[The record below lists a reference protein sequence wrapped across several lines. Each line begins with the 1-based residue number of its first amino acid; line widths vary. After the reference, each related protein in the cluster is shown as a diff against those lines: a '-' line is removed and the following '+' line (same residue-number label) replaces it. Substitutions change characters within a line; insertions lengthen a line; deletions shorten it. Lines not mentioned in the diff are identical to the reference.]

1 MTRTGHAT
9 HPLAVPVVVRDA
21 VGAVA
26 GAQPT
31 TPGRKGGSNPRR
43 RQLPLHGT
51 YHYTVHASYTL
62 MRKNGSKLARVF
74 TPGQSVVTRGGE
86 AV

>member
-1 MTRTGHAT
+1 MTRTRHAT
-9 HPLAVPVVVRDA
+9 HPLAVPVVAQDA

-31 TPGRKGGSNPRR
+31 PPGRKGGSNPRR
-43 RQLPLHGT
+43 QRLPVHGA

-62 MRKNGSKLARVF
+62 MRKNGSQLARVF
-74 TPGQSVVTRGGE
+74 TLGQSVVTRCSE
-86 AV
+86 AG

>member
-1 MTRTGHAT
+1 MTRTRDTT
-9 HPLAVPVVVRDA
+9 HPLAVPVVARDA
-21 VGAVA
+21 VGAVV

-31 TPGRKGGSNPRR
+31 APGRKGGSNPRR
-43 RQLPLHGT
+43 QRLPVHGA

-74 TPGQSVVTRGGE
+74 TPGQGVVTRSSE
-86 AV
+86 AG

>member
-1 MTRTGHAT
+1 MTRTRHAT
-9 HPLAVPVVVRDA
+9 HPPAVPVVVQDA

-26 GAQPT
+26 GAQPAA
-31 TPGRKGGSNPRR
+31 PGRKGGSNPRR
-43 RQLPLHGT
+43 RRLPVHGA

-62 MRKNGSKLARVF
+62 MRENNSKLARVF
-74 TPGQSVVTRGGE
+74 TLGQCVVTRSGE